1 MANYVPSGKVGPVG
15 IGVTLGLGLV
25 AGVVAAALFH
35 LVGRFFYLVLLFP
48 ILWGLGI
55 GMAVA
60 MGVRI
65 GKCRNSVV
73 GIAAGLV
80 AAVASFGVFQVLEN
94 RHVKSTFDEYLAKEV
109 KVNVKDSAVAAQFDK
124 AYDEYLLREHGGTG
138 FMAQLSVRAGMGMN
152 ISRRGRSGKDGK
164 PMITGAGMYVYWFVE
179 LAIIAGMCGLLSLGA
194 TRSAFCEKC
203 EEWYESKELAGIVSG
218 RTEQVR
224 QAIVSKDYGR
234 LPTLIVRTNPGG
246 ALSVEKCPKCSAAP
260 VVVKI
265 ESITTDDKGKESR
278 STDFEEMI
286 SAAAATAMES
296 ALTTPSAPGPAAT

>member
-1 MANYVPSGKVGPVG
+1 MANYVPSGKAGPLG
-15 IGVTLGLGLV
+15 IGTTLGLGLI
-25 AGVVAAALFH
+25 AAVVAAALFH
-35 LVGRFFYLVLLFP
+35 LVGRLFYLVLLFP
-48 ILWGLGI
+48 IAWGAGI

-73 GIAAGLV
+73 GVAAGLV
-80 AAVASFGVFQVLEN
+80 AAVASFGLFQVLEN
-94 RHVKSTFDEYLAKEV
+94 RHVKSSFDEYLAKEV
-109 KVNVKDSAVAAQFDK
+109 KANVKDAEVAAQLDH
-124 AYDEYLLREHGGTG
+124 AYDEYLRREHGGTG
-138 FMAQLSVRAGMGMN
+138 FMAQLAVRAGMGMN
-152 ISRRGRSGKDGK
+152 ISRRGRSGKGEK
-164 PMITGAGMYVYWFVE
+164 PMITGAGMYVYWSVE

-203 EEWYESKELAGIVSG
+203 EEWYETKELAGVVSG

-234 LPTLIVRTNPGG
+234 LPTLVVRTNPGG

-265 ESITTDDKGKESR
+265 EAITVDDKGKESR
-278 STDFEEMI
+278 STVFEEMI
-286 SAAAATAMES
+286 PAAEAKAMES
-296 ALTTPSAPGPAAT
+296 ALTSPSAPGPAAT